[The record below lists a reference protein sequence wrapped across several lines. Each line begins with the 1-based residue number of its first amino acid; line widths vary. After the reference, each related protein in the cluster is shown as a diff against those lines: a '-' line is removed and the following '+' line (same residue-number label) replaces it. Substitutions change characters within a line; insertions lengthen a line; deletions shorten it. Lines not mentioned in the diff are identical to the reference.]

1 MYPEIL
7 VHVLRTYLRIKE
19 HFMYQYE
26 SIPKYNSG
34 VLNSISKYLQS
45 QTLSNICKYSNK
57 AMLFSKSMHI
67 WQKFFVIINII
78 KFHPQDIKK
87 NNKILLLDI
96 IPKDLKFPHFGNYWL
111 MHNPTFAT
119 FYTGYIS
126 ISSSKYEQFIFQ

>member
-1 MYPEIL
+1 MNL
-7 VHVLRTYLRIKE
+7 
-19 HFMYQYE
+19 FQ
-26 SIPKYNSG
+26 KYNSG
-34 VLNSISKYLQS
+34 VLNSILKYLQS

-57 AMLFSKSMHI
+57 AMLFIKSMHI

-119 FYTGYIS
+119 F
-126 ISSSKYEQFIFQ
+126 